1 MKKTIALALAISLLA
16 AVRSSAQTP
25 PAPLK
30 LGPADAEPVPSV
42 RARLAWG
49 GAAAEPGVQKIPPS
63 VPKPPES
70 PPQPASTSPYLQAG
84 PSLGAAVTGAGPPSS
99 PLPPETPPAPAR
111 FWAGAEYLLWWTQ
124 QGRLPPLVTASTP
137 SAAAILGPNTAVLFG
152 GSRLDNEER
161 SGGRFLL
168 GGWLDAERSVGLEAG
183 YLFLGTR
190 TVDFRTG
197 GDGSPGSLAVGRPF
211 FDVVAG
217 AENSQL
223 IAFPGLVA
231 GTVRVTES
239 TSLQGWEGNSV
250 YNLFR
255 GPTAQ
260 IDALL
265 GFRYLQLNEGLRIGE
280 DLSVLPDVAGL
291 GGTGFRVT
299 DQFETRNRFYGGQLG
314 ARGQFRWGN
323 WSLTTVA
330 KVALGDSHQIV
341 AIDGSTIITPPAGS
355 GLAGGAFPGGL
366 LALPSNIGRYHRDEF
381 AVVPEGTINLGYW
394 VTRYMRATV
403 GYTFLYY
410 SSVARPGDQVNRSVN
425 PGLLPVNL
433 PTGAA
438 TGPAQPAFQFHT
450 TDFWAQGL
458 NVGLAFQW

>member
-1 MKKTIALALAISLLA
+1 M
-16 AVRSSAQTP
+16 
-25 PAPLK
+25 
-30 LGPADAEPVPSV
+30 
-42 RARLAWG
+42 
-49 GAAAEPGVQKIPPS
+49 
-63 VPKPPES
+63 
-70 PPQPASTSPYLQAG
+70 
-84 PSLGAAVTGAGPPSS
+84 
-99 PLPPETPPAPAR
+99 
-111 FWAGAEYLLWWTQ
+111 
-124 QGRLPPLVTASTP
+124 
-137 SAAAILGPNTAVLFG
+137 
-152 GSRLDNEER
+152 
-161 SGGRFLL
+161 
-168 GGWLDAERSVGLEAG
+168 
-183 YLFLGTR
+183 
-190 TVDFRTG
+190 
-197 GDGSPGSLAVGRPF
+197 GRPF